1 MESRRDFLKKMSA
14 GSAAM
19 MIGGAGL
26 DLSAR
31 SYSRVIGANDKV
43 RVGIVGYSDRF
54 RSSLLPCF
62 VAHAKELNF
71 EYVGI
76 SDIWS
81 VRRDEGKAFIR
92 EKTGWDLATWRNNE
106 EMYDKN
112 AIDAVVISTAD
123 FQHAMHLTEAAKA
136 KKDAYCEKP
145 LGETMDDVNE
155 TLKACK
161 ASNIVVQIGSQRRS
175 VASYHAAYDYI
186 NSGKFGDIVMVEMT
200 WNVNQPGRWRRVREC
215 SQIRKEDTDWTRYQM
230 NRPKVNWDPRI
241 YLEFR
246 LFWPYSSGIPGQWM
260 AHQID
265 TVHWFTGLAYPR
277 SVVANGGVY
286 QWKDGRTNADTL
298 TAVFDYG
305 PDNDLTKG
313 FQVVYSS
320 RFSNSAGGTK
330 ELYYSNAGMLNLD
343 TNEIN
348 SNGGLREREAA
359 AMGLKENLLPT
370 STLSKTEAI
379 VIEANTGGDNSTSMH
394 MRNWMQCVRARNVKT
409 NAPIEA
415 GHSHTIACSMANA
428 AYRTGLR
435 VTYDPKKQQIMAG
448 GKAFKY

>member
-1 MESRRDFLKKMSA
+1 MENRRDFLKKVSA
-14 GSAAM
+14 SSAAM
-19 MIGGAGL
+19 AIGGVGL
-26 DLSAR
+26 GLSAK
-31 SYSRVIGANDKV
+31 SYGQVLGANDKV

-54 RSSLLPCF
+54 RSSLVPCF
-62 VAHAKELNF
+62 LNNAKELNF
-71 EYVGI
+71 EFTAL

-81 VRRDEGKAFIR
+81 RRRDEGKAQIK
-92 EKTGWDLATWRNNE
+92 EKTGWDITLYRNNE
-106 EMYDKN
+106 EMYEKN
-112 AIDAVVISTAD
+112 AVDAVIISTAD
-123 FQHAMHLTEAAKA
+123 FQHAMHLTEAANA

-161 ASNIVVQIGSQRRS
+161 ANNIVVQIGSQRRS
-175 VASYHAAYDYI
+175 GYNYHAAHEYI
-186 NSGKFGDIVMVEMT
+186 NSGKFGDIVMVEMC
-200 WNVNQPGRWRRVREC
+200 WNVNQPGRWRRVKLC
-215 SQIRKEDTDWTRYQM
+215 SEIKKEDTDWTRFLN
-230 NRPKVNWDPRI
+230 NRPMVDWDPRK

-277 SVVANGGVY
+277 SVVANGGIY
-286 QWKDGRTNADTL
+286 QWKDGRSNADTL

-305 PDNDLTKG
+305 PDDDKTKG

-343 TNEIN
+343 TNEITPT
-348 SNGGLREREAA
+348 GGLRQREAA
-359 AMGLKENLLPT
+359 EMGKAENLLSP
-370 STLSKTEAI
+370 SKLSKVDAVST
-379 VIEANTGGDNSTSMH
+379 EANTGGDNLTSAH
-394 MRNWMQCVRARNVKT
+394 MRNWMECVRAKNVAT

-415 GHSHTIACSMANA
+415 GHSHTIACAMANA

-435 VTYDPKKQQIMAG
+435 VTYDPKTQQIMAG
-448 GKAFKY
+448 GQVFKY

>member
-1 MESRRDFLKKMSA
+1 L
-14 GSAAM
+14 G
-19 MIGGAGL
+19 
-26 DLSAR
+26 LSAK
-31 SYSRVIGANDKV
+31 SYGQVLGANDKV

-54 RSSLLPCF
+54 RGSLIPAF
-62 VAHAKELNF
+62 MNHAKTLNF
-71 EYVGI
+71 EFAGI
-76 SDIWS
+76 ADIWS
-81 VRRDEGKAFIR
+81 RRRDEGKAYIK
-92 EKTGWDLATWRNNE
+92 EKTGFDVALYRNTD
-106 EMYDKN
+106 EMYEKN
-112 AIDAVVISTAD
+112 AIDAVIISSAD

-161 ASNIVVQIGSQRRS
+161 ANNVVVQIGSQRRS
-175 VASYHAAYDYI
+175 GPNYHAAYDYI
-186 NSGKFGDIVMVEMT
+186 KSGKFGDIVMVEMC
-200 WNVNQPGRWRRVREC
+200 WNVNQPARWRRVKLC
-215 SQIRKEDTDWTRYQM
+215 SEIRQEDTDWNRYLM
-230 NRPKVNWDPRI
+230 NRPKVAWDPRK

-265 TVHWFTGLAYPR
+265 TVHWFSELAYPR
-277 SVVANGGVY
+277 SVVANGGIY
-286 QWKDGRTNADTL
+286 QWKDGRSNADTL

-305 PDNDLTKG
+305 PDNDPAKG

-343 TNEIN
+343 TNEITPD
-348 SNGGLREREAA
+348 GGLREREAA
-359 AMGLKENLLPT
+359 SMNLKANQLEKFTLPKLSI
-370 STLSKTEAI
+370 STDADM
-379 VIEANTGGDNSTSMH
+379 GGDPLTSAH
-394 MRNWMQCVRARNVKT
+394 MRNWMDCVKARKVAT

-415 GHSHTIACSMANA
+415 GHSHVIACAMANA

-448 GKAFKY
+448 GKPFKY